1 MTDTSMVQT
10 YRYEILFAGIL
21 LLSAFLNTWNIWG
34 QGYSNAYY
42 AAAVRSMLEN
52 PSPLFFNSF
61 DAAGFITVDK
71 PPVGLWV
78 QAASAAL
85 LGFSGWSLV
94 LPQALAGV
102 GSVALVCLIVSR
114 VFGKPAGLVSGR
126 EIRYFYLSGAQ
137 GGGGS
142 NSGNSAIFS
151 WVQSTCTAI
160 PSSEWGDVSSAS
172 VGDRGLRSLNESQ
185 NRTSPGQQNNMPSQ
199 SGTGSS
205 GSGSQNSLY
214 DCAGYAG

>member
-1 MTDTSMVQT
+1 MIQK
-10 YRYEILFAGIL
+10 YRYEILFAGVL
-21 LLSAFLNTWNIWG
+21 LLSAFLNTWNLWG

-52 PSPLFFNSF
+52 PSLLIFNSF

-71 PPVGLWV
+71 PPVGLRV

-102 GSVALVCLIVSR
+102 GSVAFLFIAPFVRACTPLMYGSGNILPV
-114 VFGKPAGLVSGR
+114 AGPR
-126 EIRYFYLSGAQ
+126 LSGHG

-142 NSGNSAIFS
+142 NAGNSAIFS
-151 WVQSTCTAI
+151 WVQSTCMAI
-160 PSSEWGDVSSAS
+160 PSSEWGDVSSAPAS
-172 VGDRGLRSLNESQ
+172 DRGLPSLTGSQ
-185 NRTSPGQQNNMPSQ
+185 NSTIPGLQDVISSQ
-199 SGTGSS
+199 PGAGGP